1 MGTAQSYYVFVFT
14 LKVEDV
20 TAQTPE
26 KKSTLYETD
35 I

>member
-1 MGTAQSYYVFVFT
+1 MGTTQSYYMFVFT

-20 TAQTPE
+20 AAKTPE